1 MLNSSDFIE
10 FLWET
15 NEFVCFI
22 LIAFIH
28 VYNNARDNRPR
39 LTRSAIL
46 QPYLAPWERLI
57 NFGDDGS
64 FLTMTGFSRPAF
76 LILETILKPPPPPFK
91 LGGRPSKLNFRAQ
104 LGLFLMWCCS
114 RMKIKELCLLFGCVP
129 SSAHRYLKKMLSRA
143 APILRKHPDA
153 VVKFPDVP
161 EMARLANLV
170 ALREPRVRN
179 VVGFVDGCS
188 IKIECTSEPNIQ
200 NAYYDGFTCD
210 TCVNN
215 VLLFSPEGKILFA
228 AINFPG
234 SWHDSA
240 VSFDLI
246 RTVLDAV
253 GDEDFAFCVDQGFPR
268 SGLLQDKFVG
278 PYSKKFLKKLDAV
291 VRELLL
297 ERIHRYISL
306 RQSAEWGMRALQGTF
321 TRLKSRLT
329 SNNRMRKLIIET
341 VILLSN
347 FRTAHV
353 GLNQIATVFNPHYEQ
368 VINLDGYDRIA
379 RYFYNGN
386 DFN

>member
-1 MLNSSDFIE
+1 MSNFADYHN

-15 NEFVCFI
+15 NEFISFI

-28 VYNNARDNRPR
+28 VYNNARDNRAR

-46 QPYLAPWERLI
+46 QPRLAPWERLI

-64 FLTMTGFSRPAF
+64 FLTMTGFSREAF
-76 LILETILKPPPPPFK
+76 MLLENILKPPPPSFNF
-91 LGGRPSKLNFRAQ
+91 GGRPSKLNFRAQ

-129 SSAHRYLKKMLSRA
+129 SSAHRYLKNMLSRA
-143 APILRKHPDA
+143 APLLRRNPDA
-153 VVKFPDVP
+153 QVKFPDVP

-170 ALREPRVRN
+170 ALREPLVRN

-188 IKIECTSEPNIQ
+188 IKIECTAEPSIQ

-215 VLLFSPEGKILFA
+215 VFLFSPEGRILFA
-228 AINFPG
+228 AINYPG

-240 VSFDLI
+240 VSLDLI
-246 RTVLDAV
+246 RTVLEAV
-253 GDEDFAFCVDQGFPR
+253 GQEDFAFCVDQGFPR
-268 SGLLQDKFVG
+268 SGLLEDKFVG
-278 PYSKKFLKKLDAV
+278 PYSKKFLRKLDSI

-297 ERIHRYISL
+297 VRIHRYISL

-329 SNNRMRKLIIET
+329 SNNRMRKLVIET
-341 VILLSN
+341 IVLLSN
-347 FRTAHV
+347 FRTVHV

-368 VINLDGYDRIA
+368 VINLEGYDRIA
-379 RYFYNGN
+379 RYFHNGN

>member
-1 MLNSSDFIE
+1 M
-10 FLWET
+10 
-15 NEFVCFI
+15 
-22 LIAFIH
+22 
-28 VYNNARDNRPR
+28 
-39 LTRSAIL
+39 
-46 QPYLAPWERLI
+46 
-57 NFGDDGS
+57 
-64 FLTMTGFSRPAF
+64 
-76 LILETILKPPPPPFK
+76 
-91 LGGRPSKLNFRAQ
+91 
-104 LGLFLMWCCS
+104 
-114 RMKIKELCLLFGCVP
+114 
-129 SSAHRYLKKMLSRA
+129 
-143 APILRKHPDA
+143 
-153 VVKFPDVP
+153 
-161 EMARLANLV
+161 
-170 ALREPRVRN
+170 
-179 VVGFVDGCS
+179 
-188 IKIECTSEPNIQ
+188 
-200 NAYYDGFTCD
+200 
-210 TCVNN
+210 
-215 VLLFSPEGKILFA
+215 
-228 AINFPG
+228 
-234 SWHDSA
+234 
-240 VSFDLI
+240 
-246 RTVLDAV
+246 
-253 GDEDFAFCVDQGFPR
+253 DQGFPR